1 VKGGWA
7 DTSGGSFRG
16 QDTRSFRGQDT
27 QLRNFCTLTTNQ
39 YAKFPSAT
47 PAYDANGHLTSDGF
61 HTYEWNA
68 DGNLGVIDSG
78 KSTAVTSAYDALGRR
93 VERVPASG
101 ANTQNVWDPLGW
113 RRATMSGQQTF
124 TRGFIQL
131 PGQSLAFYNGS
142 GFNAIRHADWL
153 GSTRLATAPNGT
165 YLGSVAVSPNGYEY
179 APGGSSAMNFTNQ
192 RVLIANDLWDFP
204 ARELHSTQGRWLTPD
219 PAGLAA
225 VDITDPQTWNR
236 YAYVRNTPTSLVDP
250 SGLELYY
257 VGGCLYNRVYYYVD
271 NQFDSTEDFLLY
283 CEDERSTQ
291 TGASRSGGSGGGGG
305 FRGKRAANNSP
316 K

>member
-1 VKGGWA
+1 MGTPRESDSPGGGGGAGEVKGGWA

-47 PAYDANGHLTSDGF
+47 PTYDANGHLTSDGF

-204 ARELHSTQGRWLTPD
+204 ARELHSTQG
-219 PAGLAA
+219 ALAH
-225 VDITDPQTWNR
+225 TG
-236 YAYVRNTPTSLVDP
+236 P
-250 SGLELYY
+250 S
-257 VGGCLYNRVYYYVD
+257 R
-271 NQFDSTEDFLLY
+271 T
-283 CEDERSTQ
+283 R
-291 TGASRSGGSGGGGG
+291 RSGYHRPADLEPVCLCAKHADEFGGPLRLGALLC
-305 FRGKRAANNSP
+305 RRLP
-316 K
+316 VQPRLLLRRQPV